1 MSEKKEELERIY
13 TVPLW
18 RAWLT
23 PRHRRTERA
32 INVIKEFAQHHMKS
46 DKIKFSEEV
55 NESMWSK
62 GIQNP
67 PRRITVKMARDAD
80 GVVTISPAPE

>member
-1 MSEKKEELERIY
+1 MSEKEEIERIY

-18 RAWLT
+18 RAWVT

-32 INVIKEFAQHHMKS
+32 INLIREFAERHMKS
-46 DKIKFSEEV
+46 DKIKFAEEL
-55 NESMWSK
+55 NESMWSR

-67 PRRITVKMARDAD
+67 PRRITVKMAKDKD
-80 GVVTISPAPE
+80 GVVTISSAPA